1 MLVSLA
7 FRNLFRNL
15 RRTLITSVAVTFGV
29 AIIIVGFGLVDGLD
43 ENYLRA
49 SRTTATGDVVL
60 RPADYPTD
68 GMDLPLD
75 QAVPVGPD
83 LAAKLDATGPW
94 TSRLLWRGRLVKGV
108 DATRATGVGFDPA
121 KETAVFSREGWA
133 VKGAWP
139 AAGAGEVAIGE
150 LLAKLLR
157 IEPGD
162 EIVFEARTR
171 AGAVNALSYEVSAL
185 VRSDNAMLDQSA
197 VWMRMEDARALVAVG
212 DERTH
217 VAVLTRDAAGA
228 KAALAGHGWTP
239 STLHDEV
246 ADMLEINVVR
256 RKALSFL
263 VLIIMGIAATG
274 IANTVIMSVYER
286 IREIGT
292 LMAMGLRKAEVRNLF
307 LLEGA
312 VMGVAAGT
320 AGAALGAAFV
330 AYFEEHGFDIGSTV
344 VENSGD
350 LAVSAYLYTKL
361 SPGPVLIALAFGV
374 GVAVLASVWPAR
386 FASRLN
392 PADAVRAD

>member
-49 SRTTATGDVVL
+49 SRTTSTGDLVL
-60 RPADYPTD
+60 RPADYPTE

-75 QAVPVGPD
+75 QAVPVPPE
-83 LAAKLDATGPW
+83 LAAKLDAAGPW
-94 TSRLLWRGRLVKGV
+94 TSRLLWRGRLVNGV
-108 DATRATGVGFDPA
+108 DATRATGVGYDPDT
-121 KETAVFSREGWA
+121 ETTVFSREAWG
-133 VKGAWP
+133 VRGAWP
-139 AAGAGEVAIGE
+139 AAGAGEVAVGE
-150 LLAKLLR
+150 LLAKLLQ
-157 IEPGD
+157 IQPGD
-162 EIVFEARTR
+162 EVVFESRTR
-171 AGAVNALSYEVSAL
+171 AGAVNALPYKVSAV
-185 VRSDNAMLDQSA
+185 VRSDNALLDQSA
-197 VWMRMEDARALVAVG
+197 VWMRMEDAQALVAVG

-217 VAVLTRDAAGA
+217 VAVLTRDAKGA
-228 KAALAGHGWTP
+228 KAAVAGHGWTP

-246 ADMLEINVVR
+246 ADLLEINVVR

-263 VLIIMGIAATG
+263 VFIIMGIAATG

-292 LMAMGLRKAEVRNLF
+292 LMAMGLKKAQVRNLF

-312 VMGVAAGT
+312 VMGLASGT

-330 AYFEEHGFDIGSTV
+330 AYYEVHGFDIGSTI

-361 SPGPVLIALAFGV
+361 APGPVFLALGFGV

-386 FASRLN
+386 FAARLN